1 MSVVVVAHQP
11 QFLPYLGL
19 YNKILQSNKFIFL
32 DDVKFKN
39 SSWHARTI
47 VKNHQDHTVQL
58 IIPCSKKNSSSYN
71 IKDIVITDDRWK
83 KKHLKILE
91 TIYKNTKN
99 FDEIFNIIKQI
110 ISIKSNY
117 LVDYTIPSMSIFL
130 EKLGYSKKQIF
141 IQSREEKI
149 EGDKNEF
156 LINLTKKFNGSVY
169 LSGLGGKNYIDE
181 KKFTENNIIHK
192 FNDFE
197 HPNYTQFGNKFI
209 PQLSIIDAAFNI
221 GTKRLKKL
229 IL

>member
-1 MSVVVVAHQP
+1 MSVVLVSHQP

-19 YNKILQSNKFIFL
+19 YNKILKSDKFMFL
-32 DDVKFKN
+32 DDVQFNN

-47 VKNHQDHTVQL
+47 IKNHQDKTVQL
-58 IIPCSKKNSSSYN
+58 IIPCSTRNSSSKY

-83 KKHLKILE
+83 RKHLKTIE
-91 TIYKNTKN
+91 TIYKKTKN

-117 LVDYTIPSMSIFL
+117 LIDYTIPSMSIFL

-141 IQSREEKI
+141 IQSKEEKV

-181 KKFTENNIIHK
+181 KKFTENNIVHK
-192 FNDFE
+192 FNNFK
-197 HPNYTQFGNKFI
+197 HPEYTQFGKKFV

-221 GTKRLKKL
+221 GTTRLKKL
-229 IL
+229 IS